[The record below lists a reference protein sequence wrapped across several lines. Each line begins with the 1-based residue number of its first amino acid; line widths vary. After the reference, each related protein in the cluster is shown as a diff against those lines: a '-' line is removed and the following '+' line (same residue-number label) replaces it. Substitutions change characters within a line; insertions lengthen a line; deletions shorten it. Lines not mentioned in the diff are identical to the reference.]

1 MGSGDSQSI
10 FLCIPKANKER
21 NTMTDYITI
30 EEFIHKIE
38 ELGFTYERGAF
49 RLYIYI
55 EGNGCPV
62 ASVNLY
68 QPLQV
73 DTCYDNL
80 NYKNPTHLALY
91 ELVNRYTR
99 ALLNKRKT
107 EKRYRLKLNI
117 DDRINMLNGG
127 CLYFARSKSG
137 SFYLSLSNLSK
148 MKRGLYKTT
157 FTQAEIDEMGD
168 VTRGFVKEEV

>member
-1 MGSGDSQSI
+1 M
-10 FLCIPKANKER
+10 AN
-21 NTMTDYITI
+21 YITI
-30 EEFIHKIE
+30 EEFMREIE
-38 ELGFTYERGAF
+38 ELGFTYERGALN
-49 RLYIYI
+49 LYIEDNERPI
-55 EGNGCPV
+55 ARV
-62 ASVNLY
+62 HLH

-73 DTCYDNL
+73 DTCYDGL
-80 NYKNPTHLALY
+80 NYKNSAHLALY

-137 SFYLSLSNLSK
+137 SFYLSLSNLGK